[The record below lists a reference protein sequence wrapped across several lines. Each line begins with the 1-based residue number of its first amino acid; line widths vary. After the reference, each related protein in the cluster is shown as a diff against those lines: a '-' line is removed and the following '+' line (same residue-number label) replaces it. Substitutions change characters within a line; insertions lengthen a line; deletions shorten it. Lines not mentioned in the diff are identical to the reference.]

1 MLSPRK
7 VNPPSVSVAGVEL
20 SNPNKLLYPDA
31 RLSKLDLAR
40 YYETIGDWIVPH
52 LANRPL
58 SLLRCPDGWTG
69 QCFYQK
75 HADKGAHSSVERVEV
90 PEATGN
96 TSYMMI
102 TSVAGVVGL
111 AQFGVLEFHPWGSQ
125 APKLDR
131 PDRLVFD
138 FDPDDS
144 ITWNQLAE
152 AVQLLRSLLVELGLT
167 GFLKTSGGKGLHV
180 VVPIRPTL
188 HWDQAKRF
196 AKAIADSMVQRFPD
210 RFIATASKS
219 RRKGLIFVDHLRNAE
234 GATAVSAYS
243 LRARANAPVATPI
256 AWEELTRDMRFDYF
270 NLRNIPHR
278 LERLKANPWGAFFD
292 LKQSVTA
299 AMLKRLDVAR

>member
-7 VNPPSVSVAGVEL
+7 VNPTSVSVAGVEL

-58 SLLRCPDGWTG
+58 SLLRCPDGWKG

-75 HADKGAHSSVERVEV
+75 HADKGAHPSVGRVEV

-96 TSYMMI
+96 ATYMMI

-111 AQFGVLEFHPWGSQ
+111 VQLGVLEFHPWGSQ

-144 ITWNQLAE
+144 ITWTQLAE

-188 HWDQAKRF
+188 SWDQAKRF
-196 AKAIADSMVQRFPD
+196 AKAIADSMVRTFPD

-234 GATAVSAYS
+234 GATAVCAYS

-256 AWEELTRDMRFDYF
+256 AWEELTRDVRSDYF
-270 NLRNIPHR
+270 NLRNIPLR

>member
-1 MLSPRK
+1 MPSPRK
-7 VNPPSVSVAGVEL
+7 VIPTSVSVAGVEL

-102 TSVAGVVGL
+102 TSVAGVVDL
-111 AQFGVLEFHPWGSQ
+111 VRLGVLEFHPWGSQ

-188 HWDQAKRF
+188 SWDQAKRF
-196 AKAIADSMVQRFPD
+196 AKAIADSMVQTFPD

-234 GATAVSAYS
+234 GATAVCAYS
-243 LRARANAPVATPI
+243 LRAPANAPVATPI
-256 AWEELTRDMRFDYF
+256 AWEELTRDVRFDYF
-270 NLRNIPHR
+270 NLRNIPPR